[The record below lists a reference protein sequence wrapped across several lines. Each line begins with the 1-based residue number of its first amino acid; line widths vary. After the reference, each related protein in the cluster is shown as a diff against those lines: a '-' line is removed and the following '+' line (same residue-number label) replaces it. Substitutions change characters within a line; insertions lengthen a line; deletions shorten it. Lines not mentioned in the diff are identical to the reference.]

1 MQRRRYLTLLGA
13 GIALAG
19 CTESGDGS
27 DEAAPAE
34 TDDSDDPTPTP
45 EPDTPEPDQDT
56 PTATEEET
64 ETPTPE
70 PEQSGELERNAVGY
84 PSDFIEVHSV
94 EYNENRDDD
103 WGDPTVTGVV
113 DNVYDGELDYVSVSI
128 QAFDENDVQ
137 IGDGL
142 DNTTDLREGRSWQ
155 FEVLLWDVDPD
166 DIDHWMGRAE
176 VTVW

>member
-13 GIALAG
+13 GVALAG
-19 CTESGDGS
+19 CAGGDDGS

-45 EPDTPEPDQDT
+45 EPETATPEPE
-56 PTATEEET
+56 TA
-64 ETPTPE
+64 TPTPE
-70 PEQSGELERNAVGY
+70 PEQEGELERNAVGY

-94 EYNENRDDD
+94 EYNENRDDRWD
-103 WGDPTVTGVV
+103 DPTVTGVI
-113 DNVYDGELDYVSVSI
+113 DNVHEGELDYVSVTI

-155 FEVLLWDVDPD
+155 FEVMLWDVDPD

-176 VTVW
+176 VSVW